1 MSADPDRKLR
11 ILFTF
16 RAPVGGLFRHVYD
29 LSKGLIARGHEV
41 GFICDSTTGG
51 ERGNRLLAE
60 LEPLLTLGIHRVPMH
75 RNPHPTDIRA
85 LALVRKLTRE
95 LKPDVVHGQGAKGGL
110 YARLGGLLS
119 PNSGPIRC
127 YTPHG
132 GSLNYYPGSLSHRG
146 FMMIERVLEISTDL
160 FLFESNFVLDRFNE
174 FVCVSSH
181 PTRIALNGLYPHEYE
196 PVVPV
201 ENSTDFLYV
210 GEFREAKGID
220 TLVEAMSLLAQDG
233 LRPTI
238 TMVGSG
244 PSEAKVRALI
254 EQRGIDNLF
263 TWRGV
268 TPAAEAFRLGKIM
281 VVPSRFESLPYIVLE
296 AVAGRLPMIS
306 TDVGGIPE
314 IVSRDYKY
322 LIRPNSSL
330 ALADAMQDCLSRPFE
345 DLKAEAAALSHN
357 LRSSF
362 TVELMVETILAS
374 YRDAITIRRP

>member
-1 MSADPDRKLR
+1 MPADPDRKLR

-29 LSKGLIARGHEV
+29 LSKGLVARGHEV

-60 LEPLLTLGIHRVPMH
+60 LEPLLALGIHRVPMH
-75 RNPHPTDIRA
+75 RNPHPTDIKA
-85 LALVRKLTRE
+85 LALVRRLVRE
-95 LKPDVVHGQGAKGGL
+95 LKPDIVHGQGAKGGL

-119 PNSGPIRC
+119 PGSGPIRC

-132 GSLNYYPGSLSHRG
+132 GSLNYYPGSLAHRG
-146 FMMIERVLEISTDL
+146 FMKIERVLEFSTDL

-174 FVCVSSH
+174 FVCVSTH

-196 PVVPV
+196 PVIPL
-201 ENSTDFLYV
+201 ENSTDFVYV

-254 EQRGIDNLF
+254 EERGIDNLF

-268 TPAAEAFRLGKIM
+268 MPAAEAFRLGKIM
-281 VVPSRFESLPYIVLE
+281 IVPSRFESLPYIVLE

-322 LIRPNSSL
+322 LIRPNSAL

-345 DLKAEAAALSHN
+345 DLKDEAAALSNN

-374 YRDAITIRRP
+374 YRDAIAIRRP